1 MRFNNSHLPGRGSNG
16 DLSDFQQ
23 VGTLNQICAGNSYTS
38 YKNEDD
44 DLFLNADDCAE
55 WCNEDIECEKQ
66 EECCYSF
73 ALNKTICYLFRQLA
87 HNTFNQKGFRCFN
100 LDDFWIKKLNISTNS
115 PSISP
120 TFSPSFIPTWSP
132 SPPPSIAPTL
142 HPSIYIP
149 CHHTEFGFHDW
160 FCQRNCTKYIQEYPN
175 ICAWDIT
182 KSPSE
187 YPSVIPS
194 LSPTSIV
201 QNEPHFIVGMEIR
214 TFIGCMV
221 AAFFGMCGLC
231 FLLKRIWDYRKKQKQ
246 LRAQIIHRREIAL
259 IELNNESRDLR
270 IEDI

>member
-1 MRFNNSHLPGRGSNG
+1 MRFNTSHLQGRGSNG
-16 DLSDFQQ
+16 DLSAFQQ
-23 VGTLNQICAGNSYTS
+23 VGTLNQICAENSYTS

-55 WCNEDIECEKQ
+55 WCNEDVECEKQ
-66 EECCYSF
+66 EGCCYSF

-100 LDDFWIKKLNISTNS
+100 LNDFWIKKLNISTN
-115 PSISP
+115 SP

-132 SPPPSIAPTL
+132 SPQPSITPTM

-149 CHHTEFGFHDW
+149 
-160 FCQRNCTKYIQEYPN
+160 Y
-175 ICAWDIT
+175 
-182 KSPSE
+182 
-187 YPSVIPS
+187 PS

-201 QNEPHFIVGMEIR
+201 QNEPNFIVGMEIR

-231 FLLKRIWDYRKKQKQ
+231 FLLKRIWDCRKKQKQ
-246 LRAQIIHRREIAL
+246 LRAQIIHKREIAL
-259 IELNNESRDLR
+259 IELNNESSNLR